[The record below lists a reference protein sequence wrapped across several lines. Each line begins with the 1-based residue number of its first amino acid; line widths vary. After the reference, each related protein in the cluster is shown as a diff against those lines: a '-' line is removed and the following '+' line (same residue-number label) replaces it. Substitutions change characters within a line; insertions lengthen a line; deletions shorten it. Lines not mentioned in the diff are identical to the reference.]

1 MIVLTLEESTV
12 EYISGFPEYVSFS
25 TSNPATVYYTLDGT
39 DPDETSLIAVDNVY
53 LPTNGS
59 AFTLKAIAISLDDS
73 SAILEEEYKTDS
85 TDLDG
90 PRYLGDEGISIL
102 SYGAEVV
109 DSLSFDADGNEAQE
123 VAVAFSDL
131 EIKASRTDSG
141 GVMLDDKKTSIPF
154 VNFSESSPISI
165 ETVESTPNDNVEF
178 DPSARFIIIDGSTDA
193 KFENQ
198 VVKIVNRPY
207 STFGPTS
214 KFYEERLGQQEPIV
228 TGNYVR
234 SYYNPSTGIYISYY
248 WESLE
253 SRWIKSI
260 QKIERTEL
268 SVGPNVGSKFVYRWI
283 QDRAMSQLF

>member
-102 SYGAEVV
+102 SYGAGVV